1 MIAWIFPGQ
10 GSQKASMAAGI
21 EGCRDLF
28 NSAQPI
34 IGTNLERLCTTD
46 TDPTWTPEIVQQ
58 ALYITSV
65 GAARAALDYN
75 IRPQAVAGHSLGEFP
90 ALVAAGSLSF
100 EDGARLVDV
109 RGKAMASAGRRNP
122 GGMAAV
128 IGLDPAIIEEICAN
142 EGDVWVANFNSPKQ
156 TVISGKDRSLA
167 SAAEKCLQAGAT
179 RVIRLQVPVPS
190 HTPLMDEA
198 RVEFEAALDTVSLTE
213 PACPVYCGADGLAHT
228 DPDEIGR
235 LVAQAITSPVRF
247 VDTIQAMRSSG
258 VETFVE
264 CGPGKVLRGL
274 VRQIDAEAKL
284 AAVGNDEEAAAF
296 QESVVGSSPHRS
308 GPSSNSTRSL
318 TMPSSEAAVGIS
330 S

>member
-21 EGCRDLF
+21 EGCRQLF
-28 NSAQPI
+28 NTAQSI

-46 TDPTWTPEIVQQ
+46 SDPTWTPEIIQQ

-65 GAARAALDYN
+65 GAARAALDRN
-75 IRPQAVAGHSLGEFP
+75 IQPQAVAGHSLGEFP

-128 IGLDPAIIEEICAN
+128 MGLDPVVIEEICAN

-179 RVIRLQVPVPS
+179 RVVRLQVPVPS
-190 HTPLMDEA
+190 HSPLMEDA
-198 RVEFEAALDTVSLTE
+198 RAEFEAALDKVSLKE

-228 DPDEIGR
+228 DPREIGH

-247 VDTIQAMRSSG
+247 VDTIQAMRSGG

-264 CGPGKVLRGL
+264 CGPGKVLRSL
-274 VRQIDAEAKL
+274 VRQIDAGAKL
-284 AAVGNDEEAAAF
+284 TAVGNDEEAAAF
-296 QESVVGSSPHRS
+296 EESVVGSSPHSAR
-308 GPSSNSTRSL
+308 PSPNSTRRSI
-318 TMPSSEAAVGIS
+318 MPSSEAAVGITS
-330 S
+330 

>member
-10 GSQKASMAAGI
+10 GSQKKSMAAGI
-21 EGCRDLF
+21 EGCKDLF
-28 NSAQPI
+28 NTAKTI
-34 IGTNLERLCTTD
+34 IGADLAKLCTTD
-46 TDPTWTPEIVQQ
+46 ADPTWTPEIVQQ
-58 ALYITSV
+58 ALYITAV
-65 GAARAALDYN
+65 GAARAALDRN

-109 RGKAMASAGRRNP
+109 RGKAMATAGRRNP

-128 IGLDPAIIEEICAN
+128 IGLDPAVIEEICVN

-190 HTPLMDEA
+190 HSPLMQDA
-198 RVEFEAALDTVSLTE
+198 RAEFEAALDTVDLNE
-213 PACPVYCGADGLAHT
+213 PACPVYCGADGQAHT
-228 DPDEIGR
+228 DPKEIGH

-247 VDTIQAMRSSG
+247 VDTIQAMRSGG

-284 AAVGNDEEAAAF
+284 AAVGNDDEAAELE
-296 QESVVGSSPHRS
+296 ESFRSSSPQNKR
-308 GPSSNSTRSL
+308 PSPNSTRSL
-318 TMPSSEAAVGIS
+318 TMPSSEAALGVS

>member
-1 MIAWIFPGQ
+1 VIAWIFPGQ
-10 GSQKASMAAGI
+10 GSQKTSMAAGI
-21 EGCRDLF
+21 KACKDLF
-28 NSAQPI
+28 QTARSI
-34 IGTNLERLCTTD
+34 IGTDLEKLCTTD

-65 GAARAALDYN
+65 GAARAALDRN
-75 IRPQAVAGHSLGEFP
+75 LRPQAVAGHSLGEFP

-128 IGLDPAIIEEICAN
+128 IGLDPKVIEEICAD
-142 EGDVWVANFNSPKQ
+142 EGDVWVANLNSPKQ

-179 RVIRLQVPVPS
+179 RVVRLKVPVPS
-190 HTPLMDEA
+190 HSPLMEDA
-198 RVEFEAALDTVSLTE
+198 RTEFETALDAVGLNE
-213 PACPVYCGADGLAHT
+213 PSCPVYCGADGRAHT
-228 DPDEIGR
+228 DPQEIGR
-235 LVAQAITSPVRF
+235 LIASAITSRVRF
-247 VDTIQAMRSSG
+247 ADTIQAMRADG

-274 VRQIDAEAKL
+274 VRQIDAGAKL
-284 AAVGNDEEAAAF
+284 AAIGNDEEAAEF
-296 QESVVGSSPHRS
+296 EESLVGSSPQSKRHS
-308 GPSSNSTRSL
+308 PNSTRSL